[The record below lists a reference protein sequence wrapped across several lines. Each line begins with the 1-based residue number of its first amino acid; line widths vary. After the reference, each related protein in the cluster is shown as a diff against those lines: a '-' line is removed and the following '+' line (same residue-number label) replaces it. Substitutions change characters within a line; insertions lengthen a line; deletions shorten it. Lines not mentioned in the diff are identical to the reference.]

1 MAKVTIFCNICHLYH
16 VIHSEIHSFVY
27 KTAYIFKERKLCN
40 EHAAK
45 SMQSNAEQRWVIVP
59 MSCRRSVANQAN
71 RDRDTFNTLSII
83 FAFSLSLYLSFFFSF
98 SLLYLL

>member
-16 VIHSEIHSFVY
+16 VIHSFVY